1 MPRSKQILP
10 GGTRL
15 SDYLSASC
23 IANLVP
29 LSTVRE
35 VLRRQNRETIRERKL
50 PREFLVYYVIALTFF
65 SGVNVRA
72 VLECILEC
80 LSTSWSDLKTL
91 AAGESAISQG
101 RVRLGYEVMRDLFE
115 CICRPMA
122 VRETRGAWYKDWRLV
137 AIDGSDFDLADEKH
151 ILQEFPKHSNGVE
164 YPYPQLKFVALLEIG
179 TRSIFA
185 AAQGNDNSS
194 EKSLALQV
202 LPALKPN
209 MLLIGDRYYM
219 GYDMFEKAS
228 ATGAAVLFRASRL
241 FKFKCIQRLGDG
253 SYLAEIK
260 HGHGAKRVAGKQLVR
275 VIEFHVKEKESGQK
289 ESVRLVT
296 NILEPDQ
303 APALELAGLYCR
315 RWGIET
321 GFREIKNSLKLKDVN
336 LRSKRADLVKQEFW
350 SYLIAHYVIRHM
362 MHQAALKNDTSPED
376 ISFKY
381 SVQIIKQTA
390 LSRVFFPDD
399 GKF

>member
-1 MPRSKQILP
+1 MPRTKQLLP

-29 LSTVRE
+29 LATVKE
-35 VLRRQNRETIRERKL
+35 VLRRQNKETIRERKL

-65 SGVNVRA
+65 SGVNIRA

-80 LSTSWSDLKTL
+80 LSTSWSGLKTL

-101 RVRLGYEVMRDLFE
+101 RVRLGFEVMRDLFD
-115 CICRPMA
+115 CICKPMA
-122 VRETRGAWYKDWRLV
+122 TKETRGAWYKDWRLV
-137 AIDGSDFDLADEKH
+137 AIDGSDFDLPDEEH

-164 YPYPQLKFVALLEIG
+164 YPYPQLKFVALLELG

-185 AAQGNDNSS
+185 AAQGNDKSS
-194 EKSLALQV
+194 EKSLALEV
-202 LPALKPN
+202 LSALKPG

-219 GYDMFEKAS
+219 GFDMFNVVSK
-228 ATGAAVLFRASRL
+228 TGAAILFRARSN
-241 FKFKCIQRLGDG
+241 FNFTPVQRLVDG
-253 SYLAEIK
+253 SYLTEIRPGNNK
-260 HGHGAKRVAGKQLVR
+260 KRSNEKLLVR
-275 VIEFHVKEKESGQK
+275 VIEFRVKEKESGQ
-289 ESVRLVT
+289 EDTIRLVT
-296 NILEPDQ
+296 NIMDPAL
-303 APALELAGLYCR
+303 APALELANLYCR

-321 GFREIKNSLKLKDVN
+321 GFRELKNSLKLKDVN
-336 LRSKRADLVKQEFW
+336 LRSKRADLIKQEFW

-381 SVQIIKQTA
+381 SVQIIKQSA
-390 LSRVFFPDD
+390 LSRVFFPNN
-399 GKF
+399 GEL